1 MIGLRPQ
8 RERIEVGSEQR
19 ERRQR
24 QDGRRQRP
32 REEHG
37 PIPGGNR
44 HGLAKVLLRQRSQ
57 DHSDDDGSGREI
69 VAAHEVSNPADE
81 IEQDQVHRRL
91 GDAIGADGRE
101 VLGAALWMVASM
113 LFSFYVVTFDSY
125 NKTYGSLGAGV
136 GFMVWL
142 WISAVIVLIGA
153 ELNAEM
159 EHQTARDTTEG
170 NAKPLGARGAM
181 MADHVGK
188 AEG

>member
-1 MIGLRPQ
+1 V
-8 RERIEVGSEQR
+8 VGSHR
-19 ERRQR
+19 T
-24 QDGRRQRP
+24 
-32 REEHG
+32 
-37 PIPGGNR
+37 PIP
-44 HGLAKVLLRQRSQ
+44 
-57 DHSDDDGSGREI
+57 E
-69 VAAHEVSNPADE
+69 
-81 IEQDQVHRRL
+81 RL
-91 GDAIGADGRE
+91 
-101 VLGAALWMVASM
+101 V
-113 LFSFYVVTFDSY
+113 YVITFDSY